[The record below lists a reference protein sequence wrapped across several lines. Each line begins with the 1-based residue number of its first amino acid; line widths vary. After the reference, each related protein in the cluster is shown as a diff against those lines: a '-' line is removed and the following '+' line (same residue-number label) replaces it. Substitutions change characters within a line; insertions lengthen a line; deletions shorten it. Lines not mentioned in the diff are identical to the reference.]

1 MSSGVVARLRE
12 EFSFVR
18 GNLLVLIVSYT
29 LFRMTDSMSYP
40 FQSPYI
46 RELGA
51 SPLVLGLMTSLG
63 ALLVALVRIPGAF
76 IADRYGRRK
85 VISVFTF
92 GVAFSY
98 LFYML
103 APDWRFIL
111 IGVVAMN
118 LSHVYVP
125 ALEALEADSIP
136 AGKRGLGYSAINV
149 LPMLPAM
156 LTPPIGGYLVEKLGL
171 VPGVRIAYGFA
182 FAGGLATALIRA
194 FFLRETL
201 ENPEE
206 FRWAEVGSAFKDSIG
221 SIARAWREM
230 PREMVFLTVAM
241 IIGAFEYPVFRIF
254 MSLYALDVVGVGGF
268 QWSLVSTAYMVAGL
282 LVGFPIG
289 RMIDSI
295 GRKKS
300 ILLAYLFST
309 PVILLFIL
317 SKSFVHVL
325 MANVL
330 FAISQ
335 AFMYPAF
342 SALQADLVPK
352 DKRGRIMGMIGTL
365 RTLAVVPAA
374 TLFGVLYEVN
384 PVVPFALALVLE
396 ILTIVIVIYKIK
408 EPEVVETS

>member
-1 MSSGVVARLRE
+1 
-12 EFSFVR
+12 
-18 GNLLVLIVSYT
+18 SYT

-136 AGKRGLGYSAINV
+136 AEKRGLGYSAINV

-325 MANVL
+325 IANVL

-335 AFMYPAF
+335 
-342 SALQADLVPK
+342 
-352 DKRGRIMGMIGTL
+352 
-365 RTLAVVPAA
+365 
-374 TLFGVLYEVN
+374 
-384 PVVPFALALVLE
+384 
-396 ILTIVIVIYKIK
+396 
-408 EPEVVETS
+408 